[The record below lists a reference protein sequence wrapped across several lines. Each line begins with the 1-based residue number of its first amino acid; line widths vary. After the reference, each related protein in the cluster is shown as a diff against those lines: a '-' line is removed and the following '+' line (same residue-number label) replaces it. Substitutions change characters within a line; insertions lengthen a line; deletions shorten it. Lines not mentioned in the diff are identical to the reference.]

1 MSPLPLGKIQAM
13 LDQLDNL
20 HSKQETM
27 KISEAMDNTY
37 DQIYY
42 KQHKLLIDFL
52 SNELKLFYKYVI
64 K

>member
-13 LDQLDNL
+13 LDQLDNFY
-20 HSKQETM
+20 SKLESM

-37 DQIYY
+37 DQRYY

-52 SNELKLFYKYVI
+52 SNELKVFL
-64 K
+64 